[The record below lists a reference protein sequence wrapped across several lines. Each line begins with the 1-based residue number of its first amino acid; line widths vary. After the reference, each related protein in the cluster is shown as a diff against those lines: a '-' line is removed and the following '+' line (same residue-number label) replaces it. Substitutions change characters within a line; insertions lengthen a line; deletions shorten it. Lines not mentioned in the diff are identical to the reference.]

1 MKVVKE
7 LLVLKGDLM
16 VGVKAIVLGFLT
28 NYKFSD
34 DDSFGSIVS
43 DVQMSIFGIE
53 EESFNEVIRESSL

>member
-7 LLVLKGDLM
+7 LLVFKGDLM

-34 DDSFGSIVS
+34 DDFFGSIVS
-43 DVQMSIFGIE
+43 DV
-53 EESFNEVIRESSL
+53 